1 MPKLLTFVSFVF
13 LLLAC
18 RKTYTSSFEK
28 SFPGF
33 YKVTKI
39 TSSVPVDLNNDRIKT
54 ANIYAEI
61 SDPHKTHNGE
71 LVSFHD
77 FQQQN
82 NYLEVRPLPDQ
93 LNASKLISFNFPHQ
107 IIDYFSNNT
116 PYLVEY
122 NNEFLIYTYKFNN
135 DRTVEIASSNPDYTN
150 QLGVI
155 NSLIVKA
162 NGVLVVQLKKQ
173 IFDFF
178 DHSWKQI
185 DLTAEYSKM
194 P

>member
-1 MPKLLTFVSFVF
+1 MPKLLITVSFVF
-13 LLLAC
+13 LLVAC
-18 RKTYTSSFEK
+18 RKTAAPSFDE

-39 TSSVPVDLNNDRIKT
+39 TSATPVDLNNDGLKT
-54 ANIYAEI
+54 TDIYAEI
-61 SDPHKTHNGE
+61 SNPYKTPNGE

-82 NYLEVRPLPDQ
+82 NYMEVRPLPYQ
-93 LNASKLISFNFPHQ
+93 LSNSKLISFNFPHQ
-107 IIDYFSNNT
+107 IIDYLSNNT
-116 PYLVEY
+116 VYLVEY
-122 NNEFLIYTYKFNN
+122 NNEFLYYTYKIS
-135 DRTVEIASSNPDYTN
+135 DDKSIQVASPNPDYTN
-150 QLGVI
+150 PIGII
-155 NSLIVKA
+155 NSLVVKE

-173 IFDFF
+173 VFDFV
-178 DHSWKQI
+178 DKAWKQI